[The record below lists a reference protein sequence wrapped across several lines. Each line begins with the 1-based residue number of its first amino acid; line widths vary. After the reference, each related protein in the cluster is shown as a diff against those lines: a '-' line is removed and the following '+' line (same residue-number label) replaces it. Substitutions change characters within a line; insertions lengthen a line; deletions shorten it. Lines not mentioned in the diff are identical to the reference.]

1 MKQMHK
7 KEVYQFLEDAEVKFE
22 ITEHEAVFHVG
33 EGKDLKILYP
43 DAGTKNLFVRDD
55 KKRNYYLITV
65 LDEKRVDLKQFQK
78 EQGTRHL
85 SFASADDMKEL
96 LNLTPGSVSPFG
108 LFNDEKRLVK
118 FYLDS
123 HFVNSE
129 SKMISAHPND
139 NTATVWLRT
148 KDLIKLIEK
157 HGSQVNIVNL

>member
-1 MKQMHK
+1 MHK
-7 KEVYQFLEDAEVKFE
+7 EEICQYLKDNNVEFE
-22 ITEHEAVFHVG
+22 ITKHEALFHVG
-33 EGKDLKILYP
+33 EGKDLKILYS

-85 SFASADDMKEL
+85 SFASAEDMKEIL
-96 LNLTPGSVSPFG
+96 DLTPGSVSPFG
-108 LFNDEKRLVK
+108 LLNDQKRIVK

-148 KDLIKLIEK
+148 KELIKLLEK

>member
-1 MKQMHK
+1 MHK
-7 KEVYQFLEDAEVKFE
+7 TEVCQFLKDEDIKFE
-22 ITEHEAVFHVG
+22 LTEHEALFHVG
-33 EGKDLKILYP
+33 DGENIEILYP

-85 SFASADDMKEL
+85 SFASAEDMKEI

-108 LFNDEKRLVK
+108 LLNDQKRLVK

-148 KDLIKLIEK
+148 RDLIKLLEK
-157 HGSQVNIVNL
+157 HGTQVNIVNL